1 MFEHIF
7 EHIIYKE
14 SKLKN
19 WLTILTAQNT
29 SIPVVDVEVWTRTGY
44 RYEKPDELGY
54 AHLLEHMLFGG
65 TKRRPTALELSIEVE
80 SRGGYCNAGTSQESV
95 VYEMQMMSKDAE
107 QMCDILSDMILESTL
122 SSDRLN
128 IERNVVLQ
136 ELKQKQEDHSDY
148 SSRIAP
154 KRIISG
160 HPMAQNILD
169 TEQTTKD
176 ATSEK
181 LRSYLEQHYRPDQSA
196 LVMAG
201 DISHDK
207 AVSLAEK
214 YFSKWVNPSVPF
226 DPGLVPMPRASKN
239 YYFEKRDIKQ
249 SFLTLAYY
257 ATPVKDL
264 HESAIWRMVSGYLS
278 IGHASAFTQE
288 LREKL
293 GLVYNIGSSKW
304 ASNDMGLYMIGTS
317 TQKPRETIDAID
329 RVVANISS
337 QLTLNVFERV
347 KGQAIGGFVRKIVK
361 PGNQSSVLGEDFI
374 SYSRI
379 IPPQEWLDQLQSVT
393 RNEVLDLAQKYLHPQ
408 NSVLVVLGP
417 DDIGR

>member
-1 MFEHIF
+1 MFEHIT
-7 EHIIYKE
+7 YKE

-19 WLTILTAQNT
+19 GLTILTAQNS

-65 TKRRPTALELSIEVE
+65 TKKRPTALSLSIEVE
-80 SRGGYCNAGTSQESV
+80 SRGGYHNAGTNQESV
-95 VYEMQMMSKDAE
+95 VYEMQMMNGDIE

-122 SSDRLN
+122 SSNRLD

-136 ELKQKQEDHSDY
+136 ELKQKQENHSDY
-148 SSRIAP
+148 SNRIAP
-154 KRIISG
+154 KLIIPG

-181 LRSYLEQHYRPDQSA
+181 LRSYLDRHYRPDQSA

-201 DISHDK
+201 DVSHDN

-214 YFSKWVNPSVPF
+214 YFSKWTNPLVPF
-226 DPGLVPMPRASKN
+226 DSGLTTMPRASKN

-257 ATPVKDL
+257 ATPVDDL
-264 HESAIWRMVSGYLS
+264 HESAIWQMISGYLS

-293 GLVYNIGSSKW
+293 GLVYSIRSSRW
-304 ASNDMGLYMIGTS
+304 ASHDAGLYMIGTS

-337 QLTLNVFERV
+337 QLTQEIFDRV
-347 KGQAIGGFVRKIVK
+347 NGQMIGNYIRYIVK
-361 PGNQSSVLGEDFI
+361 PSNQTSELGNDFI
-374 SYSRI
+374 TFNRMIS
-379 IPPQEWLDQLQSVT
+379 PQEWIDQLQSVT
-393 RNEVLDLAQKYLHPQ
+393 REEMIELANKYLKQ
-408 NSVLVVLGP
+408 ENSVLVVLGP